1 MTGRAAWFGERY
13 REIQGDT
20 GRSREIQRKAG
31 NFCMAGRA
39 AWFRIRAGVRV
50 RVRVRATAT
59 ATATANPKPKPKPN
73 LGEADSTVDVGGGA
87 E

>member
-20 GRSREIQRKAG
+20 GRSREIQRKVG
-31 NFCMAGRA
+31 NFCMTGRA

-59 ATATANPKPKPKPN
+59 ARARANPKPKPKPN